1 MVSAP
6 VDRYQCGNQKR
17 IGSGNKRFCGCIRYK
32 SSSAETQG
40 RSVGSG
46 KTAAKVFKN
55 GQERPWDTALNE
67 PDLRILVLDWV
78 QKNIFVPNQRPG
90 SKCNSLLSWSS
101 YTKEFT
107 CSAFLEKSFQFFREN
122 EPQSVI
128 YQFHF
133 ILLQHWRENLTNL
146 QTLGGE
152 KHFPAR
158 AWQVCRAG
166 TWSQRRRRFL
176 MDLESERL
184 FEAGAYSRLGAYQ
197 IFTIFSK
204 WSMFIL

>member
-6 VDRYQCGNQKR
+6 VDRYQCAKPKR
-17 IGSGNKRFCGCIRYK
+17 IGSWNKRFYGFIRYK

-67 PDLRILVLDWV
+67 PDPRILVLDWV

-107 CSAFLEKSFQFFREN
+107 CSAFLEKSFQFFKEN
-122 EPQSVI
+122 EPQSLI
-128 YQFHF
+128 YQFHL
-133 ILLQHWRENLTNL
+133 ILLQHW
-146 QTLGGE
+146 GE
-152 KHFPAR
+152 KFNK
-158 AWQVCRAG
+158 
-166 TWSQRRRRFL
+166 
-176 MDLESERL
+176 
-184 FEAGAYSRLGAYQ
+184 
-197 IFTIFSK
+197 FTNFKGREIFSCTCLT
-204 WSMFIL
+204 SMPSRHVKSTT

>member
-1 MVSAP
+1 MWQPEAHWFWKQKILWFHSLQIILRGDPGTVSW
-6 VDRYQCGNQKR
+6 VR
-17 IGSGNKRFCGCIRYK
+17 
-32 SSSAETQG
+32 
-40 RSVGSG
+40 
-46 KTAAKVFKN
+46 KN
-55 GQERPWDTALNE
+55 GGESFQERAGEAWDTALNE
-67 PDLRILVLDWV
+67 PDPRILVLDWV

-133 ILLQHWRENLTNL
+133 ILLQHWGENLTNL
-146 QTLGGE
+146 QTLRGE

-176 MDLESERL
+176 MDLESGLL
-184 FEAGAYSRLGAYQ
+184 FEAGAYSRLGAY
-197 IFTIFSK
+197 
-204 WSMFIL
+204 

>member
-17 IGSGNKRFCGCIRYK
+17 IGSGNKRFYGFIRYK

-40 RSVGSG
+40 RSVGWG

-67 PDLRILVLDWV
+67 PDPRILVLDWV

-107 CSAFLEKSFQFFREN
+107 
-122 EPQSVI
+122 
-128 YQFHF
+128 
-133 ILLQHWRENLTNL
+133 LQ
-146 QTLGGE
+146 
-152 KHFPAR
+152 
-158 AWQVCRAG
+158 
-166 TWSQRRRRFL
+166 RFL
-176 MDLESERL
+176 GEELSIFQGKWAPKCNLPVSFYPLAALRRKFNKFTNFRGRETFSCTCLTSMP
-184 FEAGAYSRLGAYQ
+184 SRHVKS
-197 IFTIFSK
+197 TT
-204 WSMFIL
+204 